1 MKENVNKTI
10 KLGIKKMNKPTKNN
24 RLNEIVKQT
33 LTTNENQVI
42 KQ

>member
-1 MKENVNKTI
+1 
-10 KLGIKKMNKPTKNN
+10 MNKPTNNN

-42 KQ
+42 KQSYQQQMELSLGYIK